1 MSSIPDARYT
11 DRIGEGLTEAQLYE
25 LAKTYAG
32 RMAQGAD
39 VGPLRDMPHAE
50 LVRTVEHPD
59 YKFLQQT
66 WPYRYGSVVSVF
78 QQAIAMPVEGDP
90 LDQLDA
96 LIKRLGFYPHQ
107 QEQVRK
113 VLEVAFHSF
122 LAMQLVSSGTT
133 WPATFDSFDHE
144 ALTSA
149 ISVLDAH
156 PWMHSLM
163 HPPASFY
170 EGMADILK
178 KNPHPLSEADLET
191 VMQDVRNRGESIHR
205 TFVKKALSTAI
216 QIQHTTASQT
226 WLSMESQRH
235 ATHRSQWE
243 QLRGMTRI

>member
-1 MSSIPDARYT
+1 MSSVPDARYT
-11 DRIGEGLTEAQLYE
+11 GRMGEGLTEAQLYE

-50 LVRTVEHPD
+50 L
-59 YKFLQQT
+59 L
-66 WPYRYGSVVSVF
+66 
-78 QQAIAMPVEGDP
+78 AIGMQVEGDP

-107 QEQVRK
+107 QEQVKK
-113 VLEVAFHSF
+113 VLEVAFHTF

-144 ALTSA
+144 NLTKA
-149 ISVLDAH
+149 MSVLDAH
-156 PWMHSLM
+156 PLMHNLM

-170 EGMADILK
+170 EGMADVLK
-178 KNPHPLSEADLET
+178 KDPHLPSEAVLET
-191 VMQDVRNRGESIHR
+191 VRQGVRVREEGMHQ
-205 TFVKKALSTAI
+205 TLVKKALSMAI
-216 QIQHTTASQT
+216 QLQYTTASQT
-226 WLSMESQRH
+226 WLSVESQRN